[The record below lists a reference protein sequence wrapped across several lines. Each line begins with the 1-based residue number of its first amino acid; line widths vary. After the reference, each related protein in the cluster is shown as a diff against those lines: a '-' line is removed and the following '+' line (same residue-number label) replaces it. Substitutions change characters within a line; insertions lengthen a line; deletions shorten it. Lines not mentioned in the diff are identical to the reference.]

1 MFCQKCGEKNKEN
14 TKFCEHC
21 GASLIGKSSTS
32 QKTPSHNIEQ
42 KSPDVACLLNLVLLG
57 AGFMYLGQVGRGFK
71 YLIIALLL
79 IWTIIVPIVMLIIS
93 MVKSYELANLIN
105 SGKVEIVAGKMIVK

>member
-14 TKFCEHC
+14 VKFCEHC
-21 GASLIGKSSTS
+21 GASLNGKTLSS
-32 QKTPSHNIEQ
+32 QKTAVHNIEQ
-42 KSPDVACLLNLVLLG
+42 KSPVVACLLNLVLLG

-79 IWTIIVPIVMLIIS
+79 SWTIITPIIMLIMS

-105 SGKVEIVAGKMIVK
+105 SGKVEIVAGKMITK